1 MRFCLSQ
8 RTVWIEMC
16 VKHNAEA
23 YSTVMDMLEKVGK
36 AAVIH
41 SLKIWR
47 KVVVVISLT
56 TSNLLLIL

>member
-1 MRFCLSQ
+1 
-8 RTVWIEMC
+8 MC